1 MGRQL
6 RTLPSMQG
14 NLPVTITRGSS
25 TVATIANYGVTEL
38 TTDLA
43 VDFTLAAPETG
54 CEKIVYCRQATTG
67 VLLRANP
74 KGTSA
79 VMYDTTGN
87 AFIEFDGAGTKV
99 VRMVGINSTQWLI
112 TSIAPVSTALN
123 VAASS

>member
-14 NLPVTITRGSS
+14 NPTIPVVRASS
-25 TVATIANYGVTEL
+25 TVSGIANYGVTEL
-38 TTDLA
+38 TTDLG
-43 VDFTLAAPETG
+43 VDFTLAAPEAG
-54 CEKIVYCRQATTG
+54 CVKVVYCTQATTG

-79 VMYDTTGN
+79 VMFDTTGN

-99 VRMVGINSTQWLI
+99 VSFVGINSTQWLI
-112 TSIAPVSTALN
+112 TAIRPVTTALN
-123 VAASS
+123 IAGSS